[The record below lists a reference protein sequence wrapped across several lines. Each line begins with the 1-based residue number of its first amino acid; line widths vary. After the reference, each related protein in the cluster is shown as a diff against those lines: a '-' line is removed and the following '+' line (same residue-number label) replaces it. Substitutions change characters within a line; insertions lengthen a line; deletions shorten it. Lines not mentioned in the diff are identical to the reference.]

1 MRGGYIWIVK
11 GLLTDALVAVQF
23 LTVAPALLRRSV
35 TPRELGNSVAY
46 FPLVGLLIGLLLF
59 GLQRLL
65 QAVFPAAVG
74 AAILLGVWILCSG
87 ALHFDGFV
95 DAVDGL
101 LGGRTT
107 DDRLRI
113 LRDEGVG
120 AFAVAA
126 GGTLLLLKFG
136 SLGVIGT
143 KPVALIAA
151 PLLGRWVISAAVV
164 LCPYARAE
172 GLGRAMK
179 ENSDWRHFVGASA
192 FTAAALV
199 VLAPPAGIVAMAA
212 AVVAAGLGAWLLI
225 RFTLGRIPGLTGD
238 IYGALCEVTEA
249 LCLVTLVAHWPL

>member
-1 MRGGYIWIVK
+1 MR

-23 LTVAPALLRRSV
+23 LTVAPALLRRSIS
-35 TPRELGNSVAY
+35 PRELGKSVAY

-59 GLQRLL
+59 GLQRPLE
-65 QAVFPAAVG
+65 AVFPAAVG
-74 AAILLGVWILCSG
+74 AAILLGAWTLCSG

-113 LRDEGVG
+113 LRDESVG

-136 SLGVIGT
+136 ALSVIGA
-143 KPVALIAA
+143 KPAALIAA
-151 PLLGRWVISAAVV
+151 PLLGRWVMSAAVA
-164 LCPYARAE
+164 LYPYARAA

-179 ENSDWRHFVGASA
+179 ENSGWQQFVGASA
-192 FTAAALV
+192 FTAAALAA
-199 VLAPPAGIVAMAA
+199 LAPLAGIAATAA
-212 AVVAAGLGAWLLI
+212 AVAVVGLGAWLLV
-225 RFTLGRIPGLTGD
+225 RFTLRRIPGLTGD
-238 IYGALCEVTEA
+238 VYGALCEVAET